1 MRISETR
8 FSYPTS
14 AFPCAAHGAW
24 LLLPILLRQ
33 AVPNETSVAATTFS
47 TTALSNREVLYDIK
61 YASTEHL
68 LCAEYILLDPT
79 DTASYQKYGGLAD
92 FIRFLQAH
100 GYMEKDRLGEQLL
113 LFQKE
118 TRAETRVP

>member
-1 MRISETR
+1 M
-8 FSYPTS
+8 
-14 AFPCAAHGAW
+14 
-24 LLLPILLRQ
+24 
-33 AVPNETSVAATTFS
+33 PNETSVAATTFY

-68 LCAEYILLDPT
+68 LCAEYILLDPA

-100 GYMEKDRLGEQLL
+100 GYTETDRLGELLL